1 MGYEA
6 FQIGYERKRRA
17 GMKIDNKV
25 VIVTGGARGIGRAIC
40 LKMAAEGADVV
51 VADIDIEQAG
61 KVVNE
66 LKGMGRKAMAVKIDV
81 TKSEEADKMAKTVL
95 DAFGK
100 IDILVNN
107 AGGAGELTSQ
117 EKNVRFYESNEKHW
131 AVIEHMIQRRSGSIV
146 NIASLSG
153 VIGTTTRVAYST
165 AKAGIIGFTKALAK
179 EVAPYGVRVNSVSP
193 GPIATELLLS
203 NPKEYIERNKQG
215 VLLGRLGKPE
225 EVAAMVAFLSS
236 DEAGYIDGQNIMVD
250 GGKLIGA

>member
-1 MGYEA
+1 
-6 FQIGYERKRRA
+6 
-17 GMKIDNKV
+17 MKIDNKV

-131 AVIEHMIQRRSGSIV
+131 DYIITLNLKGVRNCTRAVIEHMIQRRSGSIV